1 MPEPRDQMPAA
12 VGRGHLRACHAD
24 REQVIGVLKAAF
36 VQGRLGK
43 HELNARVG
51 QALAAR
57 TYADLATL
65 SADLPAGLAAAEPPY
80 QLARVL
86 LGILTIGHEARRVEF
101 SYLRDTLGLTAGNLS
116 QHLDVL
122 ETAGLIAIE
131 KGYAGKRA
139 RTWVTLTQAAQAAL
153 EDEIAQLKLLISR
166 IEPAETSPS

>member
-1 MPEPRDQMPAA
+1 MPAA

-36 VQGRLGK
+36 VQGRLGTD
-43 HELNARVG
+43 ELNARVG

-65 SADLPAGLAAAEPPY
+65 TADLPAGLAAAEPPY
-80 QLARVL
+80 QPARMR
-86 LGILTIGHEARRVEF
+86 LGILTIAHEARRVEF

-116 QHLDVL
+116 QHLGVL
-122 ETAGLIAIE
+122 ESAGLIAIE

-139 RTWVTLTQAAQAAL
+139 RTWVTLTKAGQAAL
-153 EDEIAQLKLLISR
+153 EDEITQLKLLIRDSD
-166 IEPAETSPS
+166 PSLFLFLTD